1 MFPESKIYYFIADLH
16 LGLQNKELEKEK
28 EKVLA
33 KFIYQIIP
41 SAKALFIL
49 GDLFDYWFEYKK
61 VVQKGFFRSLAALQD
76 LSESGVKIHYIV
88 GNHDFLHRGFF
99 ENDLNAILYESGL
112 SIDLEGKKFYMGH
125 GDGLVKNDIGYLVL
139 KKILRNKFIQGMYS
153 LIHPDLGIAL
163 ASKTSKKSREYT
175 KSKNYG
181 EIDGVFE
188 AAKNKI
194 NEGFDYV
201 LFGHTH
207 QRENIKYKNGYY
219 INLGSWLQKPCY
231 GVFENQKF
239 EIIDL

>member
-1 MFPESKIYYFIADLH
+1 M
-16 LGLQNKELEKEK
+16 
-28 EKVLA
+28 
-33 KFIYQIIP
+33 
-41 SAKALFIL
+41 
-49 GDLFDYWFEYKK
+49 FDYWFEYKK